1 MRSNRYTQESKQF
14 QYPAHPY
21 TQCSLY
27 ISTSQVLCQVSWRF
41 KFLPFRLLPL
51 VSALLRQAGSMPTM
65 TCKVLS
71 NSIFQYYQK
80 FFSNFSLA
88 DPYLTNTLKT
98 KVTHASCLPPHT
110 VYQLFTIFFFW
121 DWDLTPWP
129 NFYIYM
135 YIYMCVC
142 VCVCV
147 CMYIYVYMYVCILTL
162 K

>member
-98 KVTHASCLPPHT
+98 KVTHASCLPPHI
-110 VYQLFTIFFFW
+110 VYQLFTIFFFSEIGI
-121 DWDLTPWP
+121 LLPGP
-129 NFYIYM
+129 IFKYIY
-135 YIYMCVC
+135 IY
-142 VCVCV
+142 
-147 CMYIYVYMYVCILTL
+147 
-162 K
+162 